1 MKRIVSDNNYVQLEE
16 FNTYTNSYVLQL
28 GFALSGLTYKIEN
41 RNVKFY
47 LKEDYFYKNS
57 VWSADL
63 PLEIDGTTY
72 TQEDIAEGLA
82 ALFGQ
87 SEGGGSDLSNYYT
100 KGEVDSM
107 VGTIADDFDDLNTEI
122 EAINAELDSFDAQ
135 MAEKA
140 EKSAL
145 EALSQ
150 QVATNTSSIA
160 EKAPQ
165 SELDALSENLAD
177 NYYTKG
183 EVDGKFGDYYNK
195 TEVDQAIDEAIAG
208 GGADLSNYYTKTEVD
223 NKLGDYY
230 TKTESDAK
238 FQVKFTDV
246 DDIRMVSSLPANP
259 DSRTLYL
266 IPVE

>member
-1 MKRIVSDNNYVQLEE
+1 MKRIVSENSYVQLEE
-16 FNTYTNSYVLQL
+16 FNTATGEYILQL
-28 GFALSGLTYKIEN
+28 GFSLSGLTYKIEN
-41 RNVKFY
+41 GNVKFY

-63 PLEIDGTTY
+63 PLEIDGVEY
-72 TQEDIAEGLA
+72 TDDNIGEGLSI
-82 ALFGQ
+82 LFGQ
-87 SEGGGSDLSNYYT
+87 SEGGGSDYYT
-100 KGEVDSM
+100 KGEVDTM
-107 VGTIADDFDDLNTEI
+107 VGNIADDFDDLNTEI
-122 EAINAELDSFDAQ
+122 AAINAELDSFDAQ

-145 EALSQ
+145 EALSS
-150 QVATNTSSIA
+150 QVGTNTSSIA

-165 SELDALSENLAD
+165 SELNALSENLAD

-183 EVDGKFGDYYNK
+183 EVDGKFGDYYTK

-208 GGADLSNYYTKTEVD
+208 GGADLSNYYTKTE
-223 NKLGDYY
+223 
-230 TKTESDAK
+230 SDAR

>member
-1 MKRIVSDNNYVQLEE
+1 MKRIVSENSYVQLEE
-16 FNTYTNSYVLQL
+16 FNTVTGEYILQL
-28 GFALSGLTYKIEN
+28 GFSLSGLTYKIEN
-41 RNVKFY
+41 GNVKFY

-150 QVATNTSSIA
+150 QVGTNTSSIA

-165 SELDALSENLAD
+165 SELNALSENLAD
-177 NYYTKG
+177 NYYTK
-183 EVDGKFGDYYNK
+183 
-195 TEVDQAIDEAIAG
+195 TEVDHAIDEAIAG
-208 GGADLSNYYTKTEVD
+208 GGADLTN
-223 NKLGDYY
+223 YY

>member
-1 MKRIVSDNNYVQLEE
+1 MKRIVSENSYVQLEE
-16 FNTYTNSYVLQL
+16 FNTVTGEYILQL
-28 GFALSGLTYKIEN
+28 GFSLSGLTYKIEN
-41 RNVKFY
+41 GNVKFY

-63 PLEIDGTTY
+63 PLEIDGVEY
-72 TQEDIAEGLA
+72 TDDNIGEGLSI
-82 ALFGQ
+82 LFGQ

-100 KGEVDSM
+100 KTEVDTM
-107 VGTIADDFDDLNTEI
+107 VGNIADDFDDLNTEI
-122 EAINAELDSFDAQ
+122 AAINAELDSFDAQ

-145 EALSQ
+145 EALSS
-150 QVATNTSSIA
+150 QVGTNTSSIA

-165 SELDALSENLAD
+165 SELNALSENLAD
-177 NYYTKG
+177 NYYTKT

-208 GGADLSNYYTKTEVD
+208 GGADLTN
-223 NKLGDYY
+223 YY
-230 TKTESDAK
+230 TKTESDAR